1 MGSEWEELQRVL
13 GSELTSRRVTNGK
26 NLRHLHV
33 QRARERSS
41 DKKGLAFL
49 EKKSARGLVQEAL
62 YYLIANR
69 AQRGESTSAAPAAN
83 FFGITWSKR
92 LRRSQIEAIFLP
104 SLLLF
109 LFFSPPPPFFSFFC
123 GARLFSTFQKSKERR
138 GTNISGMRDSNVGVN
153 GE

>member
-1 MGSEWEELQRVL
+1 MGSEWGELQRVL

-62 YYLIANR
+62 YYLIRCVSNR
-69 AQRGESTSAAPAAN
+69 QFPTRHDP
-83 FFGITWSKR
+83 R
-92 LRRSQIEAIFLP
+92 L
-104 SLLLF
+104 
-109 LFFSPPPPFFSFFC
+109 
-123 GARLFSTFQKSKERR
+123 
-138 GTNISGMRDSNVGVN
+138 D
-153 GE
+153 